1 MVNLFNGGLPQ
12 EKWDRLREDPYY
24 NSYLEKEIK
33 EDEIGRYQ
41 IRHTSGETY
50 CNCHPETCSHFD
62 GKTFYFREEKEYI
75 EKWGDR
81 KMKNPLIGISAKKQS
96 GKDEVFK
103 IIQRLTSN
111 EVIGS
116 PWQNK
121 KFAEKLKQMV
131 AILINCSR
139 EDLENEEFKST
150 PLSEDW
156 WVYKLSS
163 TEIKPYGFY
172 TGKDKEIAD
181 SRFLIKTTPRYLLQ
195 IIGTDCLR
203 DKIHPEVW
211 VRSLMSEYFPNHE
224 SFPHWVITDV
234 RFPNELEAIRAKGGI
249 VIRINR
255 PLKYLF
261 DTTLNRHVFYDK
273 EDMSGTVYRMHS
285 NQTREEALSKVLI
298 DLKSKSSPTETALDD
313 FQDWDYV
320 IDNNDTLER
329 LEEKVRQIL
338 IQEKIIL

>member
-1 MVNLFNGGLPQ
+1 MNNLFNSGIPQ
-12 EKWDRLREDPYY
+12 EKWDILREDPYY
-24 NSYLEKEIK
+24 NSYL
-33 EDEIGRYQ
+33 D
-41 IRHTSGETY
+41 
-50 CNCHPETCSHFD
+50 
-62 GKTFYFREEKEYI
+62 KEYI
-75 EKWGDR
+75 EKWSDK
-81 KMKNPLIGISAKKQS
+81 KMNTSLIGISAKKQS

-111 EVIGS
+111 EIFDS
-116 PWQNK
+116 PWDNK

-139 EDLENEEFKST
+139 EDLENEDFKST
-150 PLSEDW
+150 PLPEEW

-181 SRFLIKTTPRYLLQ
+181 SRFLIKTTPRNLLQ

-203 DKIHPEVW
+203 DKIHPEIW
-211 VRSLMSEYFPNHE
+211 VRSLMSEYKPTRSYLNVVE
-224 SFPHWVITDV
+224 ELNLPYYEYFPHWVITDV
-234 RFPNELEAIRAKGGI
+234 RFPNEVDAIKANDGI
-249 VIRINR
+249 VIRVNR
-255 PLKYLF
+255 KF
-261 DTTLNRHVFYDK
+261 FTHTLAD
-273 EDMSGTVYRMHS
+273 G
-285 NQTREEALSKVLI
+285 SKVTVERGFLTGHE
-298 DLKSKSSPTETALDD
+298 DELFGKESPSETALDD

-320 IDNNDTLER
+320 IDNDGTLEE